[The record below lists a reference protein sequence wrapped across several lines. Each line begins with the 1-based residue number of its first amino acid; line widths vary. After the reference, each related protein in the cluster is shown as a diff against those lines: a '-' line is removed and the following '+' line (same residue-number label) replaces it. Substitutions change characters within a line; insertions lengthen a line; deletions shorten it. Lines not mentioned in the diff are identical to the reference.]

1 MAVVAQAGFLVEVL
15 ALQAKRLGHFVGQ
28 KFLKTAL
35 GVVGGRPDDG
45 AAGVGQLLGQA
56 VGIVVIIVDLIAA
69 VNLLLMGQHAYLLI
83 LSGIEES

>member
-1 MAVVAQAGFLVEVL
+1 MAVVAQPGFFVKVL
-15 ALQAKRLGHFVGQ
+15 ALEAQRLGDFVDQ
-28 KFLKTAL
+28 QLLHPAM

-45 AAGVGQLLGQA
+45 AAGVGQLLGKA

-83 LSGIEES
+83 LSGIEER